1 MLISLEKP
9 SEDVTGSTVAEN
21 QPENVGERAQN
32 DGALTP
38 SKKRKMKSPPGVN
51 DDVEMEDVSQ
61 DGEEM
66 EVEEQGQDDKE
77 AAAEGVVKEGDERET
92 DVVKTQE
99 GVDPSVVEGKDESVV
114 EESGEEKKTEKG
126 DEGDKQIA
134 SETGQEDVGAGGH
147 IDSDGGSE
155 KSETQETAQCQNNI
169 SYEYSKFLIYAPRNS
184 KLEDKIYR
192 WDLPLTS
199 DILAGHIYSQYI
211 FCEEIFCEET
221 RTSQLVFLPG
231 FLLKLKTNIWEIMQ

>member
-1 MLISLEKP
+1 MNLLLISLEKP

-77 AAAEGVVKEGDERET
+77 AATEGVVKEGDERET

-114 EESGEEKKTEKG
+114 EKSGEEKRTEKG
-126 DEGDKQIA
+126 DESDKQIGA
-134 SETGQEDVGAGGH
+134 ETGQEDVGAGDH

-155 KSETQETAQCQNNI
+155 KGGTQETAKPLGKKTDNRGA
-169 SYEYSKFLIYAPRNS
+169 SKKKDKDCGFPETLEGFKYRFNEGQLWS
-184 KLEDKIYR
+184 FNKLVY
-192 WDLPLTS
+192 TS
-199 DILAGHIYSQYI
+199 VY
-211 FCEEIFCEET
+211 
-221 RTSQLVFLPG
+221 PG
-231 FLLKLKTNIWEIMQ
+231 